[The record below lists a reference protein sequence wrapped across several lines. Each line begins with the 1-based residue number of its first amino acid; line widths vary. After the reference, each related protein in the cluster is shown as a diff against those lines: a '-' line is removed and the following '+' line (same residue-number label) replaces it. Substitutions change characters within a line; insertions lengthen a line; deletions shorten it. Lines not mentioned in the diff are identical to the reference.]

1 MALNFSHYRELGMLG
16 SPGMDS
22 LSGASDM
29 KYPGD
34 CYSPKYVDQR
44 DTYRGKSNFFSER
57 MFLYGGFSLLQSEHP
72 LFFCISLD
80 FFSEYFF
87 FKVEAF

>member
-1 MALNFSHYRELGMLG
+1 MLG

-44 DTYRGKSNFFSER
+44 DTYRGRIKIFLFLNLFLFSV
-57 MFLYGGFSLLQSEHP
+57 LLR
-72 LFFCISLD
+72 
-80 FFSEYFF
+80 FF
-87 FKVEAF
+87 FYDLKK

>member
-44 DTYRGKSNFFSER
+44 DTYRGKKSILFSNSTIIFLTLGIILKTKFF
-57 MFLYGGFSLLQSEHP
+57 Q
-72 LFFCISLD
+72 
-80 FFSEYFF
+80 
-87 FKVEAF
+87 K

>member
-1 MALNFSHYRELGMLG
+1 MALKFSHYRELGMLG

-44 DTYRGKSNFFSER
+44 DTYRGKRFLTVSNIVIQGKTFPR
-57 MFLYGGFSLLQSEHP
+57 
-72 LFFCISLD
+72 
-80 FFSEYFF
+80 
-87 FKVEAF
+87 EAPKI

>member
-44 DTYRGKSNFFSER
+44 DTYRGKSKFFSEK
-57 MFLYGGFSLLQSEHP
+57 
-72 LFFCISLD
+72 
-80 FFSEYFF
+80 
-87 FKVEAF
+87 KVFIWRVLTFTK

>member
-44 DTYRGKSNFFSER
+44 DTYRGKKIYFSK
-57 MFLYGGFSLLQSEHP
+57 FY
-72 LFFCISLD
+72 
-80 FFSEYFF
+80 
-87 FKVEAF
+87 